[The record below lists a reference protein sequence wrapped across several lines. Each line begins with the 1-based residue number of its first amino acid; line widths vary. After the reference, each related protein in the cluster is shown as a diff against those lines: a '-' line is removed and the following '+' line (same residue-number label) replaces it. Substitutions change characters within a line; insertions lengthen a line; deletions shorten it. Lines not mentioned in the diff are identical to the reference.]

1 MPRLMA
7 SWCCILIFY
16 FLFPLIFPKI
26 TRNFSSAE
34 PTQLTNIHHFPCSDH
49 IKTCNAVLYQHNSL
63 SKQNITFYYSVNAS
77 AIEPIS
83 YDDRQ
88 DYLVNVPCTCT
99 DVNGTVGYFY
109 DTIYNLQSGD
119 SFANVSNDIYSGQAW
134 KVGGED
140 KSYQAGENVTM
151 HLLCGCVEDE
161 QKTVVTYTVQ
171 QHDTLSS
178 IGDSLSSQVSDIE
191 NLNPYLKRPQ
201 FVDLG
206 WLLYVPM
213 YKNGVPLPSTEIDF
227 SLLHFTHHST
237 GKNHKAHK
245 WMVLVGILSAVTVL
259 SICTVIILILRRNRL
274 QRRVK
279 EDAAAVSKSFSTKKT
294 MSLQKQYMY
303 KDHTE
308 EMPVF
313 ESERPV
319 IYSLEEIA
327 EATSDFDESRIIGA
341 GGYGSVYYGTIGKQ
355 EVAIKKM
362 RSNKSKEFMA
372 ELKVLCKI
380 HHINVVELLGYAS
393 GDDHLYLVYEYV
405 PNGSLNEHLHQPLLK
420 GHKPLSW
427 TTRTQIAADTARGI
441 EYIHDH
447 TKSRYVHRDIKT
459 SNILLD
465 EAMRAKVAD
474 FGLAKLVGRTNE
486 DEFLATRLV
495 GTPGYLPPESVK
507 ELQITTKTDVF
518 AFGVVLAELITGK
531 RALIRENGDPNKMKS
546 LISIIHEI
554 FQDEDPDSA
563 LESFIDENLKGCYP
577 MEDIYKMAEIAEWCL
592 SENAINRP
600 EMREVVVSLSQIRIS
615 STEWEASLGGDSLVF
630 SGVFNGR

>member
-1 MPRLMA
+1 MA
-7 SWCCILIFY
+7 SWCCILILY
-16 FLFPLIFPKI
+16 FLFPLSPNI
-26 TRNFSSAE
+26 TTNFASGA
-34 PTQLTNIHHFPCSDH
+34 PTQLTNIYPFPCSDH
-49 IKTCNAVLYQHNSL
+49 IKTCSAFLYQHNSL
-63 SKQNITFYYSVNAS
+63 SKQSITKFYSINAS

-88 DYLVNVPCTCT
+88 DYLVTVPCTCK
-99 DVNGTVGYFY
+99 DVDGTVGYFY
-109 DTIYNLQSGD
+109 DTSYKLQLHD
-119 SFANVSNDIYSGQAW
+119 TFANVSNDIYSGQAW
-134 KVGGED
+134 KVRGEEM
-140 KSYQAGENVTM
+140 YQAGDVVTM

-161 QKTVVTYTVQ
+161 EKTVVTYTIQ

-191 NLNPYLKRPQ
+191 NLNPYLTSPHPQ
-201 FVDLG
+201 FVDVG
-206 WLLYVPM
+206 WLIYVPM
-213 YKNGVPLPSTEIDF
+213 YKNGVPALPS
-227 SLLHFTHHST
+227 ST
-237 GKNHKAHK
+237 GKKHKAHK
-245 WMVLVGILSAVTVL
+245 WTVLVGILSAVTVL
-259 SICTVIILILRRNRL
+259 SICTVMIFIHRRKRWQRRN
-274 QRRVK
+274 K
-279 EDAAAVSKSFSTKKT
+279 KDPAAISKSFSTKKT
-294 MSLQKQYMY
+294 MSLQKKYMY

-308 EMPVF
+308 DMPVF
-313 ESERPV
+313 ESERQV

-327 EATSDFDESRIIGA
+327 EATSNFDESGIIGQ
-341 GGYGSVYYGTIGKQ
+341 GGYGSVYYGRIGKQ

-362 RSNKSKEFMA
+362 RSNKSKEFIA

-405 PNGSLNEHLHQPLLK
+405 LNGSLNEHLHQPMLK

-427 TTRTQIAADTARGI
+427 TTRTQIALDTARGI

-554 FQDEDPDSA
+554 FQDEDPEST
-563 LESFIDENLKGCYP
+563 LESFIDENLSGYYP
-577 MEDIYKMAEIAEWCL
+577 MEDIYKMAEIADWCL

-600 EMREVVVSLSQIRIS
+600 EIREVVVALSQIRTS
-615 STEWEASLGGDSLVF
+615 STEWEASLGGDSMVF

>member
-7 SWCCILIFY
+7 SWCCILILY

-26 TRNFSSAE
+26 ITNLASAA
-34 PTQLTNIHHFPCSDH
+34 PTQLTNIYPFPCSDH
-49 IKTCNAVLYQHNSL
+49 IKMCSAFLYQHNGL
-63 SKQNITFYYSVNAS
+63 PEQNITNFYSVNAS
-77 AIEPIS
+77 AIKPIS
-83 YDDRQ
+83 YNDRQ
-88 DYLVNVPCTCT
+88 DYLVNVPCTCK

-109 DTIYNLQSGD
+109 DTSYKLQPED
-119 SFANVSNDIYSGQAW
+119 TFANVSNDIYSGQAW
-134 KVGGED
+134 KVGGEE
-140 KSYQAGENVTM
+140 KSYRAEDVVTM
-151 HLLCGCVEDE
+151 HLLCGCVDDE
-161 QKTVVTYTVQ
+161 PQTVVTYTVQ
-171 QHDTLSS
+171 EHDTLSS
-178 IGDSLSSQVSDIE
+178 IGDLLSSQVSDIQ
-191 NLNPYLKRPQ
+191 NLNPYLTSPQ
-201 FVDLG
+201 FVDVG

-213 YKNGVPLPSTEIDF
+213 YKNGVPPPPSTAGE
-227 SLLHFTHHST
+227 
-237 GKNHKAHK
+237 KHKAHK
-245 WMVLVGILSAVTVL
+245 WAVLIGILSAVTVL
-259 SICTVIILILRRNRL
+259 SMCTVIVFILRRNRL
-274 QRRVK
+274 QRRSK
-279 EDAAAVSKSFSTKKT
+279 EDPAAISKSFSTKKT

-303 KDHTE
+303 RDNTE
-308 EMPVF
+308 DMPVF

-327 EATSDFDESRIIGA
+327 EATSDFDDSRIIGA

-405 PNGSLNEHLHQPLLK
+405 PNGSLNEHLHQPMQK

-427 TTRTQIAADTARGI
+427 TTRTQIAVDTARGI

-447 TKSRYVHRDIKT
+447 TKARYVHRDIKT

-554 FQDEDPDSA
+554 FQNEDPETT

-577 MEDIYKMAEIAEWCL
+577 MEDIYKMTEIADWCL

-600 EMREVVVSLSQIRIS
+600 EMREVVVALSQIRTS
-615 STEWEASLGGDSLVF
+615 STEWEASLGGDSVVF

>member
-1 MPRLMA
+1 MA
-7 SWCCILIFY
+7 SWCCILILY
-16 FLFPLIFPKI
+16 FLFPLSPKI
-26 TRNFSSAE
+26 ITNLASAA
-34 PTQLTNIHHFPCSDH
+34 PTQLTNIYPFPCSNH
-49 IKTCNAVLYQHNSL
+49 IKTCNAFLYQHNGL
-63 SKQNITFYYSVNAS
+63 PKQNITDFYSINAS
-77 AIEPIS
+77 AIKPIS

-88 DYLVNVPCTCT
+88 DYLVNVPCTCK

-109 DTIYNLQSGD
+109 ATSYKLKEGDT
-119 SFANVSNDIYSGQAW
+119 FANVSNDIYSGQVW
-134 KVGGED
+134 KIGGEER
-140 KSYQAGENVTM
+140 SYRAEDVVTM
-151 HLLCGCVEDE
+151 HLLCGCVDDD

-171 QHDTLSS
+171 GHDTLSS

-191 NLNPYLKRPQ
+191 NLNPHLTSPQ
-201 FVDLG
+201 FVDVG

-213 YKNGVPLPSTEIDF
+213 YKNGVPALPN
-227 SLLHFTHHST
+227 T
-237 GKNHKAHK
+237 GKMQKAHK
-245 WMVLVGILSAVTVL
+245 WTILVGILSAVTVL
-259 SICTVIILILRRNRL
+259 SVCTVMMFILRRNRL
-274 QRRVK
+274 QRRHK
-279 EDAAAVSKSFSTKKT
+279 ENPGAISKSFSTKKT

-308 EMPVF
+308 DIPVF

-327 EATSDFDESRIIGA
+327 EATSNFDESRIIGA

-355 EVAIKKM
+355 EVAMKKM

-372 ELKVLCKI
+372 ELKVLCKV

-393 GDDHLYLVYEYV
+393 GDDHLYLVYEYI
-405 PNGSLNEHLHQPLLK
+405 PNGSLNEHLHQPMLK

-427 TTRTQIAADTARGI
+427 TTRTQIAVDTARGI

-474 FGLAKLVGRTNE
+474 FGLAKLVGRTSE
-486 DEFLATRLV
+486 DDFLVTRLV

-577 MEDIYKMAEIAEWCL
+577 MEDIYKMAEIADWCL

-600 EMREVVVSLSQIRIS
+600 EMREVVVALSQIRIS
-615 STEWEASLGGDSLVF
+615 STEWEASLGGDSMVF
-630 SGVFNGR
+630 SGIFNGR

>member
-1 MPRLMA
+1 MA

-26 TRNFSSAE
+26 ITNFTSAI
-34 PTQLTNIHHFPCSDH
+34 PTQLTNVHPFPCSDH
-49 IKTCNAVLYQHNSL
+49 IKTCNALLYQHNSL
-63 SKQNITFYYSVNAS
+63 SKQNITFFYSVNAS

-88 DYLVNVPCTCT
+88 DYLINVPCTCK

-119 SFANVSNDIYSGQAW
+119 TFANVSNDIYSGQAW

-140 KSYQAGENVTM
+140 KSYKAGENVTM

-161 QKTVVTYTVQ
+161 EKTVVTYTVQ
-171 QHDTLSS
+171 QHDTLST

-191 NLNPYLKRPQ
+191 SLNPYLIRPQ
-201 FVDLG
+201 FVDVG

-213 YKNGVPLPSTEIDF
+213 YKNGVPLPST
-227 SLLHFTHHST
+227 
-237 GKNHKAHK
+237 GKLYLNHKAHK

-259 SICTVIILILRRNRL
+259 SICTVIVFILRRNRL
-274 QRRVK
+274 QRRTK

-405 PNGSLNEHLHQPLLK
+405 PNGSLNEHLHQPMLK

-427 TTRTQIAADTARGI
+427 TTRTQIAVDTARGI

-577 MEDIYKMAEIAEWCL
+577 MEDIHKMAEIAEWCL

>member
-1 MPRLMA
+1 MA
-7 SWCCILIFY
+7 SWGYILILY
-16 FLFPLIFPKI
+16 FLFPLISPKI
-26 TRNFSSAE
+26 TRNLASGA
-34 PTQLTNIHHFPCSDH
+34 PTQLTNIYPFPCSDH
-49 IKTCNAVLYQHNSL
+49 IKTCSAFLYQHNGL
-63 SKQNITFYYSVNAS
+63 SKQNITKLYSVNAS
-77 AIEPIS
+77 AIKPIS

-88 DYLVNVPCTCT
+88 DYLVTVPCTCKN
-99 DVNGTVGYFY
+99 VNETVGYFY
-109 DTIYNLQSGD
+109 DTSYKLQLLD
-119 SFANVSNDIYSGQAW
+119 TFANVSNNIYSGQAW
-134 KVGGED
+134 KVGGEEE
-140 KSYQAGENVTM
+140 SYKAEDVVTM
-151 HLLCGCVEDE
+151 HLLCGCVEDG

-171 QHDTLSS
+171 QRDTLSS

-191 NLNPYLKRPQ
+191 KLNPSLTSPQ
-201 FVDLG
+201 FVDIG

-213 YKNGVPLPSTEIDF
+213 YKNGVPLPNTA
-227 SLLHFTHHST
+227 
-237 GKNHKAHK
+237 GKKHEAHK
-245 WMVLVGILSAVTVL
+245 WTILVGILSAVTVL
-259 SICTVIILILRRNRL
+259 SMCTVMIFIIRRNRL
-274 QRRVK
+274 QKRAK
-279 EDAAAVSKSFSTKKT
+279 EDRAAISKSLSTNKT
-294 MSLQKQYMY
+294 MSLQRQYMY
-303 KDHTE
+303 KDQTE
-308 EMPVF
+308 DIPVF

-327 EATSDFDESRIIGA
+327 EATCDFDESRIIGQ

-362 RSNKSKEFMA
+362 RSNKSKEFIA

-393 GDDHLYLVYEYV
+393 GDDHLYLVYEYI
-405 PNGSLNEHLHQPLLK
+405 PNGSLNEHLHQPVLK
-420 GHKPLSW
+420 GNKPLSW
-427 TTRTQIAADTARGI
+427 TTRTQIALDTARGI

-546 LISIIHEI
+546 LISIIQEI
-554 FQDEDPDSA
+554 FQDEDPESA
-563 LESFIDENLKGCYP
+563 LESFIDGNIKGCYP
-577 MEDIYKMAEIAEWCL
+577 LEDVYKMGEIADWCL

-600 EMREVVVSLSQIRIS
+600 EMREVVVALSQIRTS
-615 STEWEASLGGDSLVF
+615 STEWEASLGGDSVVF
-630 SGVFNGR
+630 SGLFNGR